1 MIVRLENI
9 EKSFGRF
16 KALRDI
22 SFTLGKDERLALLGP
37 NGSGKTTTV
46 RIISGQIKPT
56 NGKLEIFGK
65 RRVDESVKRRMGVV
79 SHNTFLYEDLTGYE
93 NMEFFASLYDVDG
106 DRIKELL
113 QELGLW
119 KRRHDLVRNYSRG
132 MKQRLSIARA
142 LLNKPELII
151 LDEPTT
157 GLDVEGRTRLFEM
170 LSNFK
175 SAMIFTTHNLQEAEQ
190 ICERTVLIRE
200 GRVVYDGSSE
210 NLESVFQEVMQ

>member
-65 RRVDESVKRRMGVV
+65 RRVDESVKRRLGVV

>member
-1 MIVRLENI
+1 VIVRLENI